1 MFKYIL
7 SGGADIAA
15 PSGREVGVWCGYILI
30 RALVGQPSNNGKS
43 SRGVGNRGAESGS
56 G

>member
-7 SGGADIAA
+7 SRGANIAA
-15 PSGREVGVWCGYILI
+15 PSGRLVVVWCGYILI